1 MPRTILV
8 HLSIEVPD
16 EDDRSADQI
25 ADALLAALEV
35 GSDDDTVR
43 DLVVVAPLA
52 EDVS

>member
-8 HLSIEVPD
+8 HLNVEVPD

-25 ADALLAALEV
+25 ADALLGALEV
-35 GSDDDTVR
+35 GGDDDSVR
-43 DLVVVAPLA
+43 DLKVIAPLA